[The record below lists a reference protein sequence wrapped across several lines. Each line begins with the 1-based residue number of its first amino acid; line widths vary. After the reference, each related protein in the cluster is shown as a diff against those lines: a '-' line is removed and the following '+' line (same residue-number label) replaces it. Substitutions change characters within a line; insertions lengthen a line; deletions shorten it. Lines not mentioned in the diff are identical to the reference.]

1 MSASRDRSTDWVEVV
16 PGRVVRV
23 RGQRALV
30 DHWGVRSRVRLDL
43 VHEAIAV
50 GDYVVS
56 QAGFATRRI
65 PSEDVPLAFELY
77 DDLLIS
83 GRAYEAAESSETD
96 EPEDPAPAPWSRG
109 F

>member
-1 MSASRDRSTDWVEVV
+1 MSGSRDRSTDWVEVV
-16 PGRVVRV
+16 PGRVVHV
-23 RGQRALV
+23 RGQRAVV

-43 VHEAIAV
+43 VHEAIGV
-50 GDYVVS
+50 GDFVVS

-65 PSEDVPLAFELY
+65 PSEDVSLAFELY

-83 GRAYEAAESSETD
+83 GRSYDSTESSEAE
-96 EPEDPAPAPWSRG
+96 EPEDPAPTPWSRG